1 MGEEDKKGKRYFN
14 QVPDIFNKE
23 KSDGGSG
30 TTIVKDRFAIPQ
42 NQGASISTPL
52 AAKAREG
59 KANVEASKLYSGS
72 VATEGMMLKGK
83 ARRDRQLMKDQ
94 FKDFKRRGIEDHPEA
109 IKSQFAGTGETG
121 RLDVKNLKLQ
131 DKLNRKAQQ
140 IQQKREGDKLSFKEK
155 QKLRKNILIQQE
167 TGGYGSFKPEG
178 GFEESTKKVVK
189 PEDWKTSRYGWI
201 PGESEEASNTLKP
214 MKPKPASTISPSKP
228 PSAQLDPVSGPAIPR
243 PGGNIKIEST
253 QPSAQLNQV
262 LGKIDNRPG
271 GNIKVDAPS
280 PSPVLTKVNQK
291 PLQTDTS
298 GSVTDSSKNNT
309 SADKIKTIAGTHGEA
324 YRDTKIDSNISNK
337 QAEIKKDRE
346 KHHSTTDVLGQSVAP
361 SYELGA
367 NDPRY
372 ENVAPPGVSQHT
384 SVDNTG
390 RKTISYKGV
399 NTNTGKAVDESA
411 RYAMEGDIKQNK
423 YKPSEYT
430 METWRDRS
438 VHYRLK

>member
-1 MGEEDKKGKRYFN
+1 MSMVDRFKN
-14 QVPDIFNKE
+14 IPDIFGDKNDDKKKKE
-23 KSDGGSG
+23 KN
-30 TTIVKDRFAIPQ
+30 TIVKDRFAIPQ
-42 NQGASISTPL
+42 NQGSSTSTDL

-155 QKLRKNILIQQE
+155 QKLRKDMHIQQE

-201 PGESEEASNTLKP
+201 PGESEEASNALKP

-243 PGGNIKIEST
+243 PGGNI
-253 QPSAQLNQV
+253 Q
-262 LGKIDNRPG
+262 
-271 GNIKVDAPS
+271 VDAPS
-280 PSPVLTKVNQK
+280 PSPVLTKVNEK

-309 SADKIKTIAGTHGEA
+309 SPDKIKTTSGTTQYKDIGVTPSE
-324 YRDTKIDSNISNK
+324 SK
-337 QAEIKKDRE
+337 QAHLKKDIPQTQRTE
-346 KHHSTTDVLGQSVAP
+346 NGLNITHYGGDADGDYVSPDQLELAKKQGYDVRPEEWSDKTT
-361 SYELGA
+361 
-367 NDPRY
+367 
-372 ENVAPPGVSQHT
+372 
-384 SVDNTG
+384 
-390 RKTISYKGV
+390 
-399 NTNTGKAVDESA
+399 
-411 RYAMEGDIKQNK
+411 
-423 YKPSEYT
+423 
-430 METWRDRS
+430 
-438 VHYRLK
+438 HYRIFKK

>member
-1 MGEEDKKGKRYFN
+1 MAWKYETGKGFSFTGDDPKDK
-14 QVPDIFNKE
+14 
-23 KSDGGSG
+23 
-30 TTIVKDRFAIPQ
+30 TIVKDRFAIPQ
-42 NQGASISTPL
+42 NQGSSTSTDL

-155 QKLRKNILIQQE
+155 QKLRKDMHIQQKK
-167 TGGYGSFKPEG
+167 GGYGSFKPEG

-201 PGESEEASNTLKP
+201 PGESEEASNALKL

-243 PGGNIKIEST
+243 PGGNI
-253 QPSAQLNQV
+253 Q
-262 LGKIDNRPG
+262 
-271 GNIKVDAPS
+271 VDAPS
-280 PSPVLTKVNQK
+280 PSPVLTKVNEK

-298 GSVTDSSKNNT
+298 GSATNSPKNNT

-430 METWRDRS
+430 TETWRDGS
-438 VHYRLK
+438 VNYRLK